1 MLADPGTLAYGGS
14 KASLGHAS
22 RVLATELGPLGIRV
36 NAVAP
41 SAVVS
46 GMADQ
51 MDDAARAKL
60 SDREAL
66 EGNSLPSD
74 VAGIVSYLLSDNAAA
89 ISGQIIRVDR
99 AMPF

>member
-1 MLADPGTLAYGGS
+1 MVDRNRRSGMQAVSLRPNLA
-14 KASLGHAS
+14 
-22 RVLATELGPLGIRV
+22 RW
-36 NAVAP
+36 AVAP

-51 MDDAARAKL
+51 MDETARARL

-66 EGNSLPSD
+66 AGETLPSD
-74 VAGIVSYLLSDNAAA
+74 VAEIVSYLLSDSAAA
-89 ISGQIIRVDR
+89 ISGQVIRVDR